1 MAKQTYHAM
10 KKEEV
15 LQVFAVN
22 PAKGLGTKE
31 AIRRI
36 EQDGWNELSAQ
47 KKKSLIR
54 RFFEQFK
61 DFMILVLLAAAV
73 ISYAVSAWEGEA
85 DYADSAIILLIV
97 ILNAVLGVIQEAKA
111 ERSIEALKQLSAPGA
126 EVLRDGKRMRIAS
139 RELVTGDIVSLQA
152 GDMVPADIRLLESVN
167 LEIAEASLTG
177 ESEPAK
183 KNASFVGKE
192 ETIPGDCKNM
202 AYSMTLVTA
211 GHGNGIVTA
220 TGMHTET
227 GKIASMI
234 QQGEEKET
242 PLQKKLSDVG
252 RYLGIAAIIICVIIF
267 LLGILQGRP
276 AFSMF
281 MTAVSL
287 AVAAIPEGLPAIVTI
302 MLSIGVQRMAKKRA
316 IIRKLAAV
324 ETLGSASVICS
335 DKTGTLTKNLLSLTE
350 YAVPERGI
358 VPIQKELPERELLLE
373 SALLCS
379 NAQYGGNKETYGS
392 PMECA
397 ILRAVTECGMEAMNI
412 RSRNRRIRE
421 IPFDSTRKRM
431 NSVHKAPDGGCFE
444 IIKGAFDYLLPL
456 CTEYKTGGKNAPL
469 DKRMREQLIK
479 LHGNMAEQALR
490 VLAVVRKE
498 KCNPTGH
505 TENGFCFLGLIGFL
519 DPPREES
526 LEAVMLCKSAGIRPV
541 MVTGDHALTAG
552 AIARKLGIASNGR
565 VITGSELQQ
574 MTDRELKD
582 AARQCSVFARVS
594 PEHKVRI
601 VKAFQA
607 NGEVVAMTGDGIND
621 APALKNAD
629 IGCAMGKAGTD
640 VAKSA
645 ADMILTDDNFATI
658 VVAVREGRSIYDNIR
673 KSVHFLLSSNI
684 GEILTI
690 LLAVICKLPAPLAAV
705 QLLWVNL
712 VTDSLPAIALGVE
725 LPERSVMKRKPVS
738 AKKGIFADGMVARIL
753 FEGVMIGMLA
763 LIAFALGGQTMTF
776 AVLSLSQLVHAY
788 NMRSECSVFRIGL
801 LTNMRMNLAFVAGVF
816 LQIAVI
822 MLEPLNGV
830 FHTVPM
836 DGVQWGVTAV
846 LALLPLLVIELQ
858 KLVVGQNKDC

>member
-1 MAKQTYHAM
+1 MAMQNYHAM

-15 LQVFAVN
+15 LQALAVN
-22 PAKGLGTKE
+22 PAKGLSTKE
-31 AIRRI
+31 A
-36 EQDGWNELSAQ
+36 ETKLAQDGPNELTAQ
-47 KKKSLIR
+47 KRKSLIR

-61 DFMILVLLAAAV
+61 DFMILVLLAAAAV
-73 ISYAVSAWEGEA
+73 SYGVSAWEGEA
-85 DYADSAIILLIV
+85 DFADSAIILLIV
-97 ILNAVLGVIQEAKA
+97 ILNAVLGVVQEAKA
-111 ERSIEALKQLSAPGA
+111 ERSIEALKQLSAPAA
-126 EVLRDGKRMRIAS
+126 EVLRDGRQMRVAS
-139 RELVTGDIVSLQA
+139 GQLVRGDIVYLQA
-152 GDMVPADIRLLESVN
+152 GDMVPADIRLLEGVN
-167 LEIAEASLTG
+167 LEIDESSLTG
-177 ESEPAK
+177 ESEPVK
-183 KNASFVGKE
+183 KNAAFVGKE
-192 ETIPGDCKNM
+192 DSIPGDCRNM

-242 PLQKKLSDVG
+242 PLQKKLSDAG
-252 RYLGIAAIIICVIIF
+252 RYLGIAAIVICVIIF
-267 LLGILQGRP
+267 LIGILQGRP

-316 IIRKLAAV
+316 IVRKLAAV
-324 ETLGSASVICS
+324 ETLGSAGVICS

-350 YAVPERGI
+350 YAVPERGF
-358 VPIQKELPERELLLE
+358 VPLHTALPERELLLA
-373 SALLCS
+373 SAVLCS
-379 NAQYGGNKETYGS
+379 NAQTGENKEEYGS
-392 PMECA
+392 PMERA
-397 ILRAVTECGMEAMNI
+397 ILRAAEECGI
-412 RSRNRRIRE
+412 RAEELRGKYRRIRE
-421 IPFDSTRKRM
+421 VPFDSARKRM
-431 NSVHKAPDGGCFE
+431 NSVHKSADGSCFE
-444 IIKGAFDYLLPL
+444 IVKGAFDYLLPL
-456 CTEYKTGGKNAPL
+456 CTAYRTGGKTVPM
-469 DKRMREQLIK
+469 DRRMREQLTK
-479 LHGNMAEQALR
+479 LHSDMAGQALR
-490 VLAVVRKE
+490 VLAVIRKDGCAPAGGQE
-498 KCNPTGH
+498 K
-505 TENGFCFLGLIGFL
+505 EFCFLGLIGFL

-526 LEAVMLCKSAGIRPV
+526 LEAVRLCKSAGIRPV
-541 MVTGDHALTAG
+541 MVTGDHAITAA
-552 AIARKLGIASNGR
+552 AIAAKLDIASDGR
-565 VITGSELQQ
+565 VITGSELQR
-574 MTDRELKD
+574 MTDRELAEAVKH
-582 AARQCSVFARVS
+582 CSVFARVS

-601 VKAFQA
+601 VKAFHT
-607 NGEVVAMTGDGIND
+607 NGDVVAMTGDGIND

-658 VVAVREGRSIYDNIR
+658 VEAVREGRSIYDNIR

-690 LLAVICKLPAPLAAV
+690 LLAVLCKLPAPLAAV

-725 LPERSVMKRKPVS
+725 PPERSVMKRKPVS
-738 AKKGIFADGMVARIL
+738 AQKGIFADGMIARIL

-801 LTNMRMNLAFVAGVF
+801 LSNKRMNLAFVAGVL
-816 LQIAVI
+816 LQAGVI
-822 MLEPLNGV
+822 MLEPLNAV

-836 DGVQWGVTAV
+836 NGGQWGMTA
-846 LALLPLLVIELQ
+846 LLSLLPLVVVELQ
-858 KLVVGQNKDC
+858 KQVAGQNKDC